1 MTLSGWIC
9 FSVSQIS
16 FSDLGKPVNSKSLE
30 YEEMATD
37 VAAET
42 YIKEI
47 SYVYVKEIGNLLEN
61 LHWMEKEG
69 EDIILRETD
78 IMNIRSN
85 KRNKTK
91 TNKNSNKRRDD
102 DDSHRYKNIYIFI

>member
-1 MTLSGWIC
+1 
-9 FSVSQIS
+9 
-16 FSDLGKPVNSKSLE
+16 
-30 YEEMATD
+30 
-37 VAAET
+37 
-42 YIKEI
+42 
-47 SYVYVKEIGNLLEN
+47 
-61 LHWMEKEG
+61 MEKEG